1 MKLIKIAIIVLD
13 LILIYATMEQGFIR
27 KNIMGASLLVSTL
40 LIANII
46 ILIFKL

>member
-13 LILIYATMEQGFIR
+13 LIFIYAMLEQGVKEKEYSHITIIISALF
-27 KNIMGASLLVSTL
+27 
-40 LIANII
+40 IANII